1 MKISLQDNPVKPGT
15 KRIVVHPGAGSSFD
29 DFVSFA
35 ESSTVRRADV
45 LAVMA
50 CAEEWITRQAS
61 NGREVDIAPVG
72 RSRLGM
78 RGKFKGLPEQIT
90 ENKV

>member
-61 NGREVDIAPVG
+61 NGREVDLGPLG